1 VARGTPFDGAMNS
14 PIRLLAAAFLILGSL
29 LTGCAGTVA
38 SYRDRDQSEAM
49 ESVLRSQEAAW
60 NRGDLD
66 QFLAEGYLR
75 STALTFFSG
84 GEVSR
89 GFDTVLDHYRKS
101 YKEGGKEMGRL
112 AFSDVETLLFG
123 PDGGIVR
130 GRWHLEFL
138 NKSETGGLFTLAMQR
153 TPQGWRIVH
162 DHTSLGEKR

>member
-1 VARGTPFDGAMNS
+1 MNAS
-14 PIRLLAAAFLILGSL
+14 TRLLAASFLILAGS
-29 LTGCAGTVA
+29 LTGCAGTVS

-66 QFLAEGYLR
+66 LFLAEGYLR

-84 GEVSR
+84 GDVSR
-89 GFDTVLDHYRKS
+89 GFETVLDHYRKS
-101 YKEGGKEMGRL
+101 YKEGGKEMGHL
-112 AFSDVETLLFG
+112 TFSDVETVLFG

-130 GRWHLEFL
+130 GRWRLEFL

-153 TPQGWRIVH
+153 TNQGWRIVH
-162 DHTSLGEKR
+162 DHTSVGEKAPTGEKR